1 VAKALLLRLDDEIEH
16 FRRPTSSAGAATTR
30 SYTDVAS
37 EIVPSFT
44 MQLHG
49 VELMGGYPSDICTR
63 THLSHLYQWRQ
74 IVQWLVRINEYAFFV
89 HGMQSDY
96 VGHWV
101 RGTSWQHIGEGQ
113 AQIELHPDLRL
124 SYRLQYVSRMT
135 VAKRVPLA
143 AVHES

>member
-1 VAKALLLRLDDEIEH
+1 
-16 FRRPTSSAGAATTR
+16 
-30 SYTDVAS
+30 
-37 EIVPSFT
+37 

-49 VELMGGYPSDICTR
+49 VQLVGEYPSDICVR

-101 RGTSWQHIGEGQ
+101 RGTSWQHNGGGQ
-113 AQIELHPDLRL
+113 AHLELHPNLVL
-124 SYRLQYVSRMT
+124 SYQLRYVSRMA

-143 AVHES
+143 AVREA